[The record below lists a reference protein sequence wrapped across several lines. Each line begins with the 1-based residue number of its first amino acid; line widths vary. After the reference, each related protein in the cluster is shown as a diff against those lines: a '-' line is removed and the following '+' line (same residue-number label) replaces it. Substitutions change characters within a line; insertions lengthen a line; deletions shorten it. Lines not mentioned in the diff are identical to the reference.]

1 MIIFVGII
9 SIHSVV
15 KFGAP
20 LKCVSSVAFA
30 FIWFGCAR
38 WNNCAIELNPSTFRL
53 ICNASSAR
61 QQWVYLWTKTQQQ
74 TIRQAYIQQYH
85 RSVPHLLLL
94 LFGEKEVWISWR
106 WRYYYLSM
114 VAACWKYFFFIR
126 RQTLRFIWCVLQDC
140 MDAQAHIWYTKIW
153 RARKRISVFIMC
165 TFILSH
171 WQRSTN
177 VANVASDSLSFEQ
190 CCVRDSFFYTL
201 LIFRWCKK

>member
-94 LFGEKEVWISWR
+94 LLAKKKCGFPGDGATTISRWLLLVENIFSLLEDKLCASFDAYFRIVWTRKHTFDTPKFGERVKESAF
-106 WRYYYLSM
+106 S
-114 VAACWKYFFFIR
+114 
-126 RQTLRFIWCVLQDC
+126 
-140 MDAQAHIWYTKIW
+140 
-153 RARKRISVFIMC
+153 
-165 TFILSH
+165 
-171 WQRSTN
+171 
-177 VANVASDSLSFEQ
+177 
-190 CCVRDSFFYTL
+190 
-201 LIFRWCKK
+201 